1 MVGLIAASLA
11 EHLAVGGI
19 TFVLALFAFAGSAR

>member
-1 MVGLIAASLA
+1 VVGLIAASLA

-19 TFVLALFAFAGSAR
+19 AFLVGLFAFGGSAR